1 VNVAT
6 VVPELELTGPET
18 AAPPVT
24 ARVKVDEVIVL
35 AFIAA
40 LKVADSTGVTETFVA
55 PSAGDTL
62 VTVGGVGNAVVK
74 LHV

>member
-1 VNVAT
+1 
-6 VVPELELTGPET
+6 
-18 AAPPVT
+18 VT

-62 VTVGGVGNAVVK
+62 VTVGGVGAAVVK
-74 LHV
+74 FHV